1 MSKKKTAGID
11 PALEKA
17 IATLLTTTMNDA
29 EATLTDKM
37 KIIDR
42 SLKLEALKMKL
53 QDDAWGSG
61 FMDDDDDESETQRYT
76 QVFNLGDSYGT
87 ESCCVV
93 VVGVVSDYRQ
103 VVDNSVLD
111 NDILLGNMDNE
122 QSRLVALGDIC
133 LVLNVCIFACTLQG
147 A

>member
-1 MSKKKTAGID
+1 MSKKKAAGID
-11 PALEKA
+11 PTLEKA

-61 FMDDDDDESETQRYT
+61 FMDDEDDD
-76 QVFNLGDSYGT
+76 
-87 ESCCVV
+87 
-93 VVGVVSDYRQ
+93 
-103 VVDNSVLD
+103 
-111 NDILLGNMDNE
+111 
-122 QSRLVALGDIC
+122 A
-133 LVLNVCIFACTLQG
+133 
-147 A
+147 

>member
-1 MSKKKTAGID
+1 MSKKKPPGID

-17 IATLLTTTMNDA
+17 IAKLLEQTINDS

-61 FMDDDDDESETQRYT
+61 FMDDDEDD
-76 QVFNLGDSYGT
+76 
-87 ESCCVV
+87 
-93 VVGVVSDYRQ
+93 
-103 VVDNSVLD
+103 
-111 NDILLGNMDNE
+111 
-122 QSRLVALGDIC
+122 A
-133 LVLNVCIFACTLQG
+133 
-147 A
+147 

>member
-1 MSKKKTAGID
+1 MSKKKTIGID

-17 IATLLTTTMNDA
+17 IAKLLEQVMTDS

-61 FMDDDDDESETQRYT
+61 FMDDDEDE
-76 QVFNLGDSYGT
+76 
-87 ESCCVV
+87 
-93 VVGVVSDYRQ
+93 
-103 VVDNSVLD
+103 
-111 NDILLGNMDNE
+111 
-122 QSRLVALGDIC
+122 A
-133 LVLNVCIFACTLQG
+133 
-147 A
+147 